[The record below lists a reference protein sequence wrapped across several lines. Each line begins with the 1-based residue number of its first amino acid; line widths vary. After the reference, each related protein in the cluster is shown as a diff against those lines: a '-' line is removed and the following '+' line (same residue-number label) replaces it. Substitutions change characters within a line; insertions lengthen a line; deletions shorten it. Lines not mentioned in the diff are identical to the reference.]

1 MGELSNSRIL
11 ITGGAGFLSQHLCK
25 KALEKYD
32 LKKIFLLDINPNL
45 NNFLNLPKDKIEYFQ
60 ADINDIE
67 VLENLI
73 KKVNPTHV
81 FHNAAVINH
90 GLNFKELEVSIRN
103 NFFGT
108 FNLLRAL
115 KNIKL
120 KCFLFTSTSE
130 VYGDNSLPFREDLPL
145 KPTSPYSISKASTEM
160 LVRNFSIEN
169 NVPYVIV
176 RPFNM
181 YGEGQ
186 SNNMLIPYLFNSI
199 IKNETI
205 NVTKGEQTRDSNYV
219 GNICDGM
226 LMAVSVE
233 IAKGHVIN
241 LCSGLELSVRDLV
254 KKIITISG
262 FNVNV
267 NYGAIPY
274 RKNEIWRMFGDK
286 SKSEE
291 LMNWKPLIG
300 LDKGLLQT
308 FKWYQ
313 RNIKD

>member
-1 MGELSNSRIL
+1 MGELSKSRIL
-11 ITGGAGFLSQHLCK
+11 ITGGAGFLSQHLCN
-25 KALEKYD
+25 KALKKYD
-32 LKKIFLLDINPNL
+32 LEKVFLLDVNPNF
-45 NNFLNLPKDKIEYFQ
+45 NNFLDLPKGKIDYFQ
-60 ADINDIE
+60 ADINDAEIIE
-67 VLENLI
+67 SLI
-73 KKVNPTHV
+73 KKINPTHV

-90 GLNFKELEVSIRN
+90 RLNFEELENSIRS

-108 FNLLRAL
+108 FNLLSAL

-120 KCFLFTSTSE
+120 KCLLFTSTSE
-130 VYGDNSLPFREDLPL
+130 VYGDNSLPFREDLLL

-169 NVPYVIV
+169 NLPYVIV

-219 GNICDGM
+219 GNICDGI
-226 LMAVSVE
+226 LMAVSTE

-241 LCSGLELSVRDLV
+241 LCSGFELSVKDLV
-254 KKIITISG
+254 KKIIAISG
-262 FNVNV
+262 FNAKV

-274 RKNEIWRMFGDK
+274 RKNEIWRMFGDN

-291 LMNWKPLIG
+291 LINWKPLIG

-313 RNIKD
+313 RNVKD

>member
-1 MGELSNSRIL
+1 MSELSNSRIL

-67 VLENLI
+67 VLESLI

-90 GLNFKELEVSIRN
+90 GLSFKEFEVSIRS

-130 VYGDNSLPFREDLPL
+130 VYGDNSLPFREDLLL

-205 NVTKGEQTRDSNYV
+205 NVTNGEQTRDSNYV

-226 LMAVSVE
+226 LMAVTVE

-241 LCSGLELSVRDLV
+241 LCSGLELSVKDLV

-274 RKNEIWRMFGDK
+274 RKNEIWRMFGDN

-313 RNIKD
+313 RNVKD